1 MRTRGGRDNDRS
13 GVKSIW
19 LECTRVLTK
28 LRMKESKC
36 KYSRNAIPAKL
47 WCKWRLVRTVF
58 MKLAILLQ
66 AVSSL
71 QVQSNGL
78 SRFNDRKYGTWK
90 ARHNIKP
97 S

>member
-1 MRTRGGRDNDRS
+1 
-13 GVKSIW
+13 
-19 LECTRVLTK
+19 
-28 LRMKESKC
+28 
-36 KYSRNAIPAKL
+36 
-47 WCKWRLVRTVF
+47 

-71 QVQSNGL
+71 QAQRNYL

-90 ARHNIKP
+90 TRHNMKP

>member
-1 MRTRGGRDNDRS
+1 MYG
-13 GVKSIW
+13 
-19 LECTRVLTK
+19 
-28 LRMKESKC
+28 SKNQ
-36 KYSRNAIPAKL
+36 YNRNVVTAKM
-47 WCKWRLVRTVF
+47 WGKWRLVKLVN

-71 QVQSNGL
+71 QGYRNYL

-90 ARHNIKP
+90 ARHNKNLVRGLVNI